1 MAKLYRSIAVFAL
14 NLKIRS
20 IDMRRFLI
28 ITGILLP
35 VFFLSACD
43 NGIVT
48 NNERPVLEFKS
59 DLDINSEKVR
69 LSASIVRTAAG
80 TVQMDVV
87 SPESLNG
94 LQIKHGESENF
105 ITKNGLT
112 YKTDSLILPES
123 SDIAAVIEALE
134 YMADNPD
141 EAPFYKDSEEMA
153 FIGKINSGKFELRA
167 NRKSGLITV
176 MKIGEK
182 ADIKFSNQEKL

>member
-1 MAKLYRSIAVFAL
+1 MAKIYKSIAVFAL

-28 ITGILLP
+28 ITGIFLP

-43 NGIVT
+43 NGIAT

-69 LSASIVRTAAG
+69 LSASIVRTADG

-87 SPESLNG
+87 SPESLSG

-112 YKTDSLILPES
+112 YKTDNLILPES

-167 NRKSGLITV
+167 NRKSGLITAI
-176 MKIGEK
+176 KIGEK
-182 ADIKFSNQEKL
+182 ADVKFSNQEKL

>member
-1 MAKLYRSIAVFAL
+1 
-14 NLKIRS
+14 
-20 IDMRRFLI
+20 MRRFLI

-69 LSASIVRTAAG
+69 LSASIVRTADG
-80 TVQMDVV
+80 TVQVDVV
-87 SPESLNG
+87 LPESLNG

-105 ITKNGLT
+105 IKKNGLT

-167 NRKSGLITV
+167 NRKSGLITTI
-176 MKIGEK
+176 KIGEK
-182 ADIKFSNQEKL
+182 ADVKFSNQEKL

>member
-43 NGIVT
+43 NGIAT
-48 NNERPVLEFKS
+48 NNERPVLDFKS

-69 LSASIVRTAAG
+69 LSASIVRTADG

-87 SPESLNG
+87 SPESLSG
-94 LQIKHGESENF
+94 LQIKHCESENF

-167 NRKSGLITV
+167 NRKSGLITAI
-176 MKIGEK
+176 KIGEK
-182 ADIKFSNQEKL
+182 ADVKFSNQEKL